1 MFDWQDLHFF
11 LATARL
17 GSFTA
22 AAVELGVDHAT
33 VGRRVARLESSIER
47 KLVVRL
53 PRSTQLTKDGQALV
67 SVALAMEVQ
76 ANGIV
81 RHLRGHPGGTPVTVT
96 VSALPVLAAF
106 LIAPSLPALVQDHPE
121 IHMVLSA
128 TSAIASL
135 ERAEADIAIGFV
147 RPKLPGRVVR
157 QVGELSLALYAC
169 HDYIAEPPERWMLI
183 GFESSLGD
191 IPQQHWLD
199 AFAADRPF
207 ALLSNDVVTQAQG
220 ARAGL
225 GIALLPR
232 LLGDADPDLVQVKTH
247 PTPPSRKLWMSVH
260 ADVKQSPAVRA
271 VMAHL
276 IEVCA
281 ALPGSID
288 PPP

>member
-22 AAVELGVDHAT
+22 AAAELGVDHAT
-33 VGRRVARLESSIER
+33 VGRRVARLEASIER

-53 PRSTQLTKDGQALV
+53 PRSTRLTKDGQALAG
-67 SVALAMEVQ
+67 VAQAMEAQ
-76 ANGIV
+76 TNAIV
-81 RHLRGHPGGTPVTVT
+81 RHLRGSPGGIQTTVT

-106 LIAPSLPALVQDHPE
+106 LIAPSLPGFSQAHPE

-128 TSAIASL
+128 TSTVVSL
-135 ERAEADIAIGFV
+135 ERAEAEIAIGLV

-169 HDYIAEPPERWMLI
+169 HEYIVKPPEHWMFI

-191 IPQQHWLD
+191 IPQQRWLN
-199 AFAADRPF
+199 AFAAGRPF
-207 ALLSNDVVTQAQG
+207 TLRSNDIVTQAQG

-232 LLGDADPDLVQVKTH
+232 LLADADPGLVHIKTH
-247 PTPPSRKLWMSVH
+247 PVPLSRKLWMSVH
-260 ADVKQSPAVRA
+260 ADVRQSPAVRA
-271 VMAHL
+271 VMEHL

-281 ALPGSID
+281 TLPGSVD
-288 PPP
+288 SPP